1 MICCPSPPEA
11 AKTASREARIS
22 LFIIFIFACDLP
34 IGPVFV
40 VLRSNQKG
48 KGVREIVKDCS
59 LMKPDTSSV
68 TIVWSDEVQAFVIFC
83 TISLCSLARRLSCP
97 LSRFK
102 LYSPGRRLPAAAMAL
117 KVGSYT
123 RATKTAAYHRS
134 GKLNLD
140 VANII

>member
-1 MICCPSPPEA
+1 VRLANRSGF
-11 AKTASREARIS
+11 RR
-22 LFIIFIFACDLP
+22 FAHE
-34 IGPVFV
+34 
-40 VLRSNQKG
+40 SKG
-48 KGVREIVKDCS
+48 KGVREIVKGCS
-59 LMKPDTSSV
+59 LMKPDTASV